1 MNHKIHHY
9 KIPYE
14 VKGSG
19 NSIEL
24 TLKDDQKKLNHEE
37 IVNDAE
43 ENIIKLSTK
52 IAGDNAKEKELA
64 LAVGGKGFVI
74 IKVLVE

>member
-1 MNHKIHHY
+1 MIYKIGHY

-14 VKGSG
+14 IKGSG
-19 NSIEL
+19 DSTEL
-24 TLKDDQKKLNHEE
+24 ILKDDEKELDHEE
-37 IVNDAE
+37 TVNSIE

-64 LAVGGKGFVI
+64 CAVGGKGFVI